1 MTRGAG
7 LETRLRPVHIHR
19 AMIRLLLPLLLVAAL
34 GWLSVRLSLW
44 RSRRALDAAAVPL
57 DDPALEAQLAR
68 LSRALGI
75 GPIRVGIL
83 PDDGING
90 LADADGR
97 VFLTRGFLARRDRGE
112 VSDAELAGVIAHE
125 LGHVAQGHARRRMIA
140 ITGQNVALTLA
151 TGLAQRLLPLAGPW
165 LARHAAAA
173 LLAGLSRRDELEAD
187 EWASA
192 LLIRAGIG
200 TGPQKSLFAR
210 LEQLTGDTGDDGPAW
225 LRSHPRAAERIAAI
239 EANERRWNA

>member
-1 MTRGAG
+1 
-7 LETRLRPVHIHR
+7 
-19 AMIRLLLPLLLVAAL
+19 MIRLLLPLALAVAL
-34 GWLSVRLSLW
+34 GWLSLRLAL
-44 RSRRALDAAAVPL
+44 RRTRRVLDRAAVPL
-57 DDPALEAQLAR
+57 ADPALEAQLAR
-68 LSRALGI
+68 LARALGT
-75 GPIRVGIL
+75 GRIRVGIL
-83 PDDGING
+83 PDEGING

-112 VSDAELAGVIAHE
+112 VSDAELAGVVAHE

-140 ITGQNVALTLA
+140 VTGQNVALTLA
-151 TGLAQRLLPLAGPW
+151 AGLAQRILPLAGPW
-165 LARHAAAA
+165 LARHAGAA

-210 LEQLTGDTGDDGPAW
+210 LERLAGGTGDDGPAW

-239 EANERRWNA
+239 EANERRWGV